1 MAMKDARPAAILIAG
16 PTASGKS
23 GLALALAE
31 RLGGVV
37 INADSMQVYAE
48 LRVLTARPSDED
60 CARVPHRLYGH
71 VPAREAYSA
80 GRFIIEAAAAIAEA
94 QAAGLVPI
102 IAGGTGLY
110 FKALLEGLA
119 PIPAIPDP
127 IRAHWRAEGERNGA
141 EALHAMLASR
151 DPVMARRLRATD
163 TQRIVRALE
172 VLEATGRSLAEW
184 QALPGEP
191 VLPVPETLR
200 LVVEIERDEL
210 YRRCDARFDTMLA
223 GGALDEAAGLA
234 ALRLDPALPSMR
246 ALGAAPL
253 MQLIGGRM
261 PREEAAA
268 AGKAETRQY
277 AKRQLT
283 WLRRHMISWH
293 RGIAKDLECHVL
305 QSIADVRSAP

>member
-1 MAMKDARPAAILIAG
+1 MSAARPSAILIAG

-23 GLALALAE
+23 GLAMALAE
-31 RLGGVV
+31 RLGSVV

-60 CARVPHRLYGH
+60 CARVPHRLFGH

-80 GRFIIEAAAAIAEA
+80 GRFVIEAAAAIAESK
-94 QAAGLVPI
+94 AAGLVPI
-102 IAGGTGLY
+102 VTGGTGLY
-110 FKALLEGLA
+110 FKALLEGLS
-119 PIPAIPDP
+119 PIPPIPEDV
-127 IRAHWRAEGERNGA
+127 RAYWRGEGERIGA
-141 EALHAMLASR
+141 EALHGVLTLR
-151 DPVMARRLRATD
+151 DQGMAQRLRATD

-184 QALPGEP
+184 QAMPGEP
-191 VLPVPETLR
+191 VIHGPETLR
-200 LVVEIERDEL
+200 LVVDIERDEL
-210 YRRCDARFDTMLA
+210 YRRCDARFDSMLA
-223 GGALDEAAGLA
+223 AGALDEAAGLA

-246 ALGAAPL
+246 ALGVAPL
-253 MQLIGGRM
+253 MQLIAGRM
-261 PREEAAA
+261 SREEAAT

-283 WLRRHMISWH
+283 WLRRHMISWG
-293 RGIAKDLECHVL
+293 RGNVKDLERHVL